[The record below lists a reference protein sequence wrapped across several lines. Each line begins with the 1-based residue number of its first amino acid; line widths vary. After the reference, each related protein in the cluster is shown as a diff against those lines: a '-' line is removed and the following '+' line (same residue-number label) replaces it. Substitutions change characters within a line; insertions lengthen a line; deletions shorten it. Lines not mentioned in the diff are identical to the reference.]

1 MADIAAVVSP
11 LGPRQFQSLFHCIP
25 FSATCTL
32 TAAAAAETS
41 QVITGVTGAKQGD
54 LVILGFVEDAESGSL
69 SATVHADDKVEI
81 ILANA
86 TASTITIAVGTVVK
100 GVVLQLVEDG
110 IPVA

>member
-1 MADIAAVVSP
+1 MADVAAKISP
-11 LGPRQFQSLFHCIP
+11 LGPRQFQSLFNTIP

-54 LVILGFVEDAESGSL
+54 IVILGIVEDAEAGSL
-69 SATVHADDKVEI
+69 TATVHVDDGVEL

-86 TASTITIAVGTVVK
+86 TGSTITIAAGTVVK
-100 GVVLQLVEDG
+100 GVVLQLKEAG
-110 IPVA
+110 IPT